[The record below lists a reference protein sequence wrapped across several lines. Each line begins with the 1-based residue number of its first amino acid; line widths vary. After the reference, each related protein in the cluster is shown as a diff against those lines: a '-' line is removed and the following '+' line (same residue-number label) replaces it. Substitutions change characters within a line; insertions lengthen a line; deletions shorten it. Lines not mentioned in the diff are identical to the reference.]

1 MMVRPYIGCVVA
13 CLIATASAASSVV
26 EINVTVVSGH
36 SPVYRWV
43 DHLSNTFISSVEGSL
58 QGTNYV
64 MNWDEQYS
72 GALAGVGDELETL
85 EEGLAEIGIVP
96 SVFDAAKL
104 GVLNVTYYTPFVSS
118 DARAIAELMD
128 DLNANESEMQ
138 EIWHR
143 NGVEYLGGAIGI
155 DDYLLMTKV
164 PINTIEDLKGLK
176 IAAPGP
182 AVNWLDGTGAVGV
195 SGNLATYYNDIRAG
209 VYDGT
214 ITFAS
219 AALPGKLYE
228 VAPYI
233 TLVHFGAQYAGGI
246 AANRDWFDALP
257 DIVQKAL
264 KGGAAAH
271 RVAYLNDLD
280 LAVSESLS
288 QMESLGATVT
298 EVDDAFRTDWA
309 NRLQNVATLWAQRL
323 DAEGQPGTGVLEMY
337 MDRMRKA
344 GATPIRDWDKR

>member
-1 MMVRPYIGCVVA
+1 MIVKPLVGFVVGC
-13 CLIATASAASSVV
+13 LFATAPVASSVV
-26 EINVTVVSGH
+26 EISVTVVSGH

-43 DHLSNTFISSVEGSL
+43 SHLSNTFISSVEGSL
-58 QGTNYV
+58 QGSDYV
-64 MNWDEQYS
+64 IAWDEQYS

-104 GVLNVTYYTPFVSS
+104 GVQNVSYYTPFVSS
-118 DARAIAELMD
+118 DARTISELMD
-128 DLNANESEMQ
+128 DLNATESDMQ

-155 DDYLLMTKV
+155 DDYLLMTTV
-164 PINTIEDLKGLK
+164 PINAIDDLKGLK

-195 SGNLATYYNDIRAG
+195 SGNLATYYNDIRTG

-219 AALPGKLYE
+219 AALPGKLHE

-233 TLVHFGAQYAGGI
+233 TLVRFGAQYAGGI

-257 DIVQKAL
+257 GIVQEAL
-264 KGGAAAH
+264 KKGADDH
-271 RVAYLNDLD
+271 RMAYLHDLD
-280 LAVSESLS
+280 LAVSESLI
-288 QMESLGATVT
+288 QMEALGATVT

-309 NRLQNVATLWAQRL
+309 NRLQNVARLWAQRL
-323 DAEGQPGTGVLEMY
+323 DAEGQPGTDVLEIY
-337 MDRMRKA
+337 MSRMRNA
-344 GATPIRDWDKR
+344 GAIPIRDWDKR